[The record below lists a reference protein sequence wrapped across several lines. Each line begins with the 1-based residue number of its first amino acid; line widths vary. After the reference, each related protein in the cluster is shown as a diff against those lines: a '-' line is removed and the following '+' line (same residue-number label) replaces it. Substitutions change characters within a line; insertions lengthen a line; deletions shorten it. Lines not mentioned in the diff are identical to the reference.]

1 VTLKHFDSVLRR
13 QMRSSPLNTT
23 LDICKQEINQVL
35 IKGKLRELLQT
46 TVIHLA
52 ITIPEV
58 YEIVQVYSILQQI
71 TNFTESM

>member
-46 TVIHLA
+46 TVIHIA
-52 ITIPEV
+52 RTIPEV